1 VPLKFWDEAFITVA
15 YLINR
20 LPTRVIDNL
29 SPLERLFKI
38 PPNYS
43 MLKIFGCACWSHLR
57 PYNKH
62 KLSFRSKPCVFI
74 GYSSLHKGY
83 KCLDIDI
90 GRVYISRDVIFDEAI
105 FPFSTPSSTIA
116 DQSQGDNSFNCST
129 NLLHDLSPVNSVATG
144 HPGTEHHTST
154 RQISSLESEPI
165 LQSLANNPAPAV
177 SSVQADSVPRNLESS
192 SGPQTLPEHDS
203 APGFSPV
210 EGASDLVHGGPHS
223 AVHNND
229 ATMHADML
237 PSPASAATNGPT
249 MLAPSLIIPPDA
261 PAAGSGA
268 ATSQQNTQA
277 PAHPYGTRLK
287 HHIHQPKVR
296 TDGTVTYSAAR
307 TSSVVPSSHSTALEH
322 PL

>member
-1 VPLKFWDEAFITVA
+1 
-15 YLINR
+15 
-20 LPTRVIDNL
+20 
-29 SPLERLFKI
+29 
-38 PPNYS
+38 
-43 MLKIFGCACWSHLR
+43 MLKIFGCACWPHLR

-83 KCLDIDI
+83 KCLDIDT

-129 NLLHDLSPVNSVATG
+129 NLLHDLSPVNSVAAG
-144 HPGTEHHTST
+144 HPGIEHHAST

-177 SSVQADSVPRNLESS
+177 SSVQADSAPRNLESS

-203 APGFSPV
+203 VSGFSPV

-223 AVHNND
+223 VVHNND

-237 PSPASAATNGPT
+237 PSLLLMA
-249 MLAPSLIIPPDA
+249 
-261 PAAGSGA
+261 
-268 ATSQQNTQA
+268 
-277 PAHPYGTRLK
+277 
-287 HHIHQPKVR
+287 QPCLRQV
-296 TDGTVTYSAAR
+296 
-307 TSSVVPSSHSTALEH
+307 
-322 PL
+322 